1 MTRNSNKAGGLRKP
15 AGKRVKTLQVLNP
28 ALFCTTS
35 EFILGCRYVV
45 ELLTEAVTFIEKLEN
60 HLQTVKTIPQV
71 PTFMKNLV
79 SGKKIII
86 IEPFISSSIKNSV
99 LFCCL
104 ASFCFLL
111 D

>member
-1 MTRNSNKAGGLRKP
+1 M
-15 AGKRVKTLQVLNP
+15 QVINP
-28 ALFCTTS
+28 SLFCTTS
-35 EFILGCRYVV
+35 EFILGYRYVV

-60 HLQTVKTIPQV
+60 HLQTVRVIPQV

-79 SGKKIII
+79 SDKKKI
-86 IEPFISSSIKNSV
+86 IEPFIFSSIKNSV

-104 ASFCFLL
+104 VSFCFLL